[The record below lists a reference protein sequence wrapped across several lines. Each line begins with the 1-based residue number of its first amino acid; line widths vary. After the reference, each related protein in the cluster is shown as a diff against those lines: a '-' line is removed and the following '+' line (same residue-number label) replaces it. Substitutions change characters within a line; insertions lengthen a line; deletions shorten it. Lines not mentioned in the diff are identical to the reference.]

1 VGGLG
6 VLIRQDSAQLETAR
20 VFAAMLVLSA
30 IAVGLFAILA
40 LAERRVVTWR

>member
-1 VGGLG
+1 
-6 VLIRQDSAQLETAR
+6 
-20 VFAAMLVLSA
+20 VLSA